1 MIAETLRKDI
11 LNDTGISRLKQKTLD
26 LITELRL
33 ENGLLNQERTAAR
46 RDLNTSGPSVK
57 PINGELEQEASER
70 VLALT

>member
-1 MIAETLRKDI
+1 
-11 LNDTGISRLKQKTLD
+11 LD